1 MVSASMALWLNTGV
15 GNTGVT
21 SSNKNKNVLKKA
33 HLRIPKGKQFTL
45 VFEKPIIPILAR
57 LVPKF

>member
-1 MVSASMALWLNTGV
+1 MALWLNTGV